1 MACTASNMLALSRAS
16 AAQSVH
22 QRSAQ
27 CSFRARSILRRA
39 EPAGARGAAVVASS
53 GAPKQRSEEVT
64 RRDCLAVLAA
74 VPLLAARPAL
84 ADDDE
89 VKTFYGAA
97 QPPATYGGVGGCRKE
112 QARYS
117 LSVPA
122 AFTEQAVR
130 GPRQPWL
137 SRPRAYLRAI
147 PTTTA
152 GDQGGEGL
160 PRYRR
165 AVFGFTQS

>member
-1 MACTASNMLALSRAS
+1 MLALSRAS

-22 QRSAQ
+22 
-27 CSFRARSILRRA
+27 CSLRARSILRRA
-39 EPAGARGAAVVASS
+39 APAGARGAAVVASS

-130 GPRQPWL
+130 HAQ
-137 SRPRAYLRAI
+137 SRSPPPARWMTGTRCHK
-147 PTTTA
+147 
-152 GDQGGEGL
+152 
-160 PRYRR
+160 RR
-165 AVFGFTQS
+165 SLMWQRRNCRVMVVAPAC